1 ALTNVFS
8 TIAAMSKMTN
18 SNIVTFQEEEQDQ
31 EKLPLTTE
39 NLKSMQK
46 YETSLIRRMTDVAAE
61 SSLLQRMNNG

>member
-46 YETSLIRRMTDVAAE
+46 YETSLIRRMADVAAE
-61 SSLLQRMNNG
+61 SSLL